1 MNSSPKNP
9 REALWARH
17 DEQFR
22 DPADIA
28 AFWHGAGVVDP
39 GLFECAVEGRWWET
53 LGRCGITLLVS
64 REYEHLLLGM
74 RANAEGSGAV
84 TFMRLPHP
92 SGIAVDGGS
101 GTVHVACTR
110 NPNQIYDLKP
120 VRTLM
125 PRLDSDA
132 GAPAGNP
139 LVPALVRFLPGC
151 LYLHDLALIGGE
163 LHATSVGQNSIVR
176 IGPSGV
182 CERVWWPRCI
192 EAPDGPVIGRNH
204 LQLNSIAAGGGIE
217 ESYFSAS
224 TDEVTAL
231 RPGDPAFPVDGRG
244 VIFSGATREAM
255 ARGLTRPHSARLH
268 GGKIWVD
275 NSGYGE
281 VGVVEGGAFVPVRR
295 LPGWTRGLA
304 FCGDVAFVGT
314 SRVLPRFRAY
324 APGLDPDA
332 ARCGVHALDARTG
345 EALGSIVWPAGNQ
358 IFALE
363 WMPSAMSGGFP
374 FTPGD
379 EASTARAAGLFYSFD
394 PHTQ

>member
-1 MNSSPKNP
+1 M
-9 REALWARH
+9 
-17 DEQFR
+17 
-22 DPADIA
+22 
-28 AFWHGAGVVDP
+28 
-39 GLFECAVEGRWWET
+39 
-53 LGRCGITLLVS
+53 
-64 REYEHLLLGM
+64 
-74 RANAEGSGAV
+74 
-84 TFMRLPHP
+84 
-92 SGIAVDGGS
+92 
-101 GTVHVACTR
+101 
-110 NPNQIYDLKP
+110 
-120 VRTLM
+120 
-125 PRLDSDA
+125 
-132 GAPAGNP
+132 
-139 LVPALVRFLPGC
+139 
-151 LYLHDLALIGGE
+151 
-163 LHATSVGQNSIVR
+163 
-176 IGPSGV
+176 
-182 CERVWWPRCI
+182 
-192 EAPDGPVIGRNH
+192 
-204 LQLNSIAAGGGIE
+204 
-217 ESYFSAS
+217 
-224 TDEVTAL
+224 
-231 RPGDPAFPVDGRG
+231 
-244 VIFSGATREAM
+244 
-255 ARGLTRPHSARLH
+255 
-268 GGKIWVD
+268 D